1 LFAHKPRCI
10 IGDLLGR
17 VTRAIPDSQNL
28 YRAVPM
34 PDSGDSIEESALN
47 RIVLVCDS
55 YEAAWRANRA
65 PDLRAFLE
73 KVEPGSRDVLLLA
86 LIAIDVE
93 LHLERG
99 TIRLAKDYIDQ
110 IPDRAALIEETFEKR
125 WPGGVPTNRIH
136 GQDSLERTP
145 AHPAGLSDIGT
156 ASTLDG
162 EIPQALPVRLGR
174 YIPTAIL
181 GGGGFGTVYLALDE
195 ELNRH
200 VAIKV
205 PKTEAIASRAQ
216 LESLLTEARL
226 AANLR
231 HPAIVRVLD
240 ISPQG
245 DEPLY
250 VVLEYIDGRTLADVL
265 NNDRPP
271 QRPLVEILVRVCEAV
286 EYAHKAG
293 LVHRDLKPSNIL
305 IDAAGNPFVADF
317 GLAINEDL
325 ERLRW
330 GEIAGTPR
338 FMAPEQVRGEI
349 HRLDGRTD
357 LWAIGV
363 ILYLGLTGRPP
374 FVSRDRDEIFDE
386 ILNRDPKPPRLCIG
400 NEVPRELERICLKC
414 LAKRMGDRYQTAAD
428 LVEDLKLWLSTVD
441 STDTV
446 TATPDPDKPEGHD
459 LPIPVVPK
467 GLRAFDV
474 EDADFFLS
482 LLPGPRDRDGLPESI
497 RAWKA
502 RIDSTDPSRSFPV
515 GLLYGPS
522 GCGKTS
528 LVKAG
533 LLPRLAAHVTPIYID
548 ASSDGTESRLL
559 AALRRKFPGISAG
572 SSLIDAAAALRE
584 GTVESPETKVLFVLD
599 QFEQWLHLHLDDP
612 GSELLHA
619 IRQCDGRRL
628 QTLVLVRDDFWM
640 GITRF
645 LRAVEVP
652 VQEGQ
657 NAAAVELF
665 QAEHA
670 RRVLTEIGRAHGRLP
685 LEAVPIGSDA
695 AVFLDQAVQELAGP
709 GGWIIPVHLSLFAE
723 TVKHRPWTPKTLVDL
738 GGIAGIGVTFLEET
752 FAAPHS
758 PPAHRLHRRAA
769 MAVLAAL
776 LPEPS
781 SDLKGRLQ
789 PGRALQQAAGY
800 HGRDRDFADLM
811 SILDQELR
819 MVTPVDALGSDGT
832 NLEPTRNPG
841 ERHYQLTHD
850 FLVPPLRLW
859 LTRKQRET
867 RRGRAELCLAERT
880 ALWTQKPE
888 SKQLPSRSEWLSI
901 RGLTRRSSWTGP
913 QARMMKAAGIH
924 HMSRLALVLGV
935 CGLLS
940 AVAIFASRRLHE
952 RTVAR
957 ELQELPRTD
966 LRFLSARLDALE
978 PDYEIW
984 GPLAERTVR
993 DEHAGVEA
1001 RTRAAAALAR
1011 HDPEHLD
1018 FLLLRL
1024 LDTSPPEH
1032 FFLRSELFRWRET
1045 LAPRLWQVAG
1055 DSAEKPPRRLAA
1067 ASALA
1072 AYQSTGDR
1080 WKEIARAVVR
1090 ELINLDPLLAGD
1102 WVRALGPARVH
1113 LREPLLE
1120 SFSEKPAQMLAS
1132 SILTEYGE
1140 ADDDFMS
1147 DDLLA
1152 GLILSANRGQ
1162 YSVLLPLVRKRLPQ
1176 LIGRMTAS
1184 VSEHVPMT
1192 SSAEDTPSIE
1202 QRVEGQ
1208 ANAAETLLFADHP
1221 EEFWPRLR
1229 QSDDPRLRTRLI
1241 DRLTA
1246 PAVSIEDLIERLN
1259 AEPDGS
1265 IRQAILI
1272 GLGSGFTNLEPK
1284 DRNRHAER
1292 LLSLYKSDPDP
1303 GVHGALEW
1311 LLSKW
1316 GFDQQVLEITRSLA
1330 GKPRGANRWFVTSK
1344 LHTMIVVRAPG
1355 GFAVGSPAEELE
1367 RDENEDRHEVEI
1379 TYAFAVSACEITRG
1393 QYQEFTRGEEGRRL
1407 SDDDKLPVSFVTWA
1421 DAAGYCNWLS
1431 GKEKIPSGKE
1441 AYPNLAKNSSQDTP
1455 LPPDFLKRRGFR
1467 LPTEHEWEYIAR
1479 AGAATS
1485 RFFGN
1490 ADKDL
1495 DNYAWYVINSRGRGP
1510 KPVGQFRP
1518 NPLGFFDIYGNVD
1531 EWCEIWPAPREPD
1544 VKAARGGTYR
1554 GTPKFMRS
1562 AMPHVQFTGDKFSTR
1577 GFRIAITVDAP

>member
-1 LFAHKPRCI
+1 
-10 IGDLLGR
+10 
-17 VTRAIPDSQNL
+17 
-28 YRAVPM
+28 M
-34 PDSGDSIEESALN
+34 PDSGDSIEESELN
-47 RIVLVCDS
+47 RIVEICDS
-55 YEAAWRANRA
+55 YEADWRAKRN
-65 PDLRAFLE
+65 PEIGAFLE
-73 KVEPGSRDVLLLA
+73 KIEPGSRDVLFRA
-86 LIAIDVE
+86 LITIDVE
-93 LHLERG
+93 LRLERG
-99 TIRLAKDYIDQ
+99 EKPLAKDYIDRF
-110 IPDRAALIEETFEKR
+110 PDRGAAIEDAFQKR

-136 GQDSLERTP
+136 GQDSFEQSPPR
-145 AHPAGLSDIGT
+145 PAGSSENGL
-156 ASTLDG
+156 ASTVDG
-162 EIPQALPVRLGR
+162 ASPQALPVRLGR
-174 YIPTAIL
+174 YIPAAIL

-205 PKTEAIASRAQ
+205 PKTEAIASRTQ

-245 DEPLY
+245 EEPLY
-250 VVLEYIDGRTLADVL
+250 VVLEYIEGRTLADL
-265 NNDRPP
+265 LRNDRPP
-271 QRPLVEILVRVCEAV
+271 QRRLVEILLRICDAV
-286 EYAHKAG
+286 DYAHKAG

-305 IDAAGNPFVADF
+305 IDAAGNPFVTDF

-338 FMAPEQVRGEI
+338 FMAPEQVRGET

-374 FVSRDRDEIFDE
+374 FVSRNRDEVFDE

-428 LVEDLKLWLSTVD
+428 LVEDLKIWQTIAD

-446 TATPDPDKPEGHD
+446 TATSVPGSPERHAP
-459 LPIPVVPK
+459 PIPVVPK

-482 LLPGPRDRDGLPESI
+482 LLPGPRDRDGLPESV
-497 RAWKA
+497 RAWKT
-502 RIDSTDPSRSFPV
+502 RIDTTDPSRSFSV

-533 LLPRLAAHVTPIYID
+533 LLPRLAPHVTPIYID

-559 AALRRKFPGISAG
+559 AALRRKFPGISPG

-584 GTVESPETKVLFVLD
+584 GTVESPESKVLFVLD
-599 QFEQWLHLHLDDP
+599 QFEQWLQLHLDDP

-619 IRQCDGRRL
+619 IRQCDGRHL

-645 LRAVEVP
+645 IRAVEVP
-652 VQEGQ
+652 VQEGR

-670 RRVLTEIGRAHGRLP
+670 RRVLTEIGRALERLP
-685 LEAVPIGSDA
+685 LEAVPAGSEA
-695 AVFLDQAVQELAGP
+695 AQFLDQAIEELAGP
-709 GGWIIPVHLSLFAE
+709 GGWIVPVHLSLFAE
-723 TVKHRPWTPKTLVDL
+723 TVKHRPWTPKTLLDL
-738 GGIAGIGVTFLEET
+738 GGIKGIGVTFLEET
-752 FAAPHS
+752 FAAPHA
-758 PPAHRLHRRAA
+758 PPAHRLHRAAA

-781 SDLKGRLQ
+781 SDLKGKLQ
-789 PGRALQQAAGY
+789 PGRELQQAAGY

-811 SILDQELR
+811 IILDQELR
-819 MVTPVDALGSDGT
+819 MVTPVDAEGSGGP
-832 NLEPTRNPG
+832 NPVPTRNPG

-850 FLVPPLRLW
+850 YLVPPLRLW
-859 LTRKQRET
+859 LSRKQRET
-867 RRGRAELCLAERT
+867 RGGRAELCLAERT
-880 ALWTQKPE
+880 ALWTQKQE
-888 SKQLPSRSEWLSI
+888 SKQLPSRSEWLAI
-901 RGLTRRSSWTGP
+901 RSLTRRSSWTDP
-913 QARMMKAAGIH
+913 QARMMRAATAY
-924 HMSRLALVLGV
+924 HMSRLALVLGL
-935 CGLLS
+935 CGLFS
-940 AVAIFASRRLHE
+940 VAAIFASRRLHE
-952 RTVAR
+952 RTVSR
-957 ELQELPRTD
+957 EFQELSRTD
-966 LRFLSARLDALE
+966 LRYLSARLDVLE

-984 GPLAERTVR
+984 GHLAERTVR
-993 DEHAGVEA
+993 DEHAGSEA
-1001 RTRAAAALAR
+1001 RTRAAVALAR
-1011 HDPEHLD
+1011 HSPEHLD
-1018 FLLLRL
+1018 FLLGRL
-1024 LDTSPPEH
+1024 IETSPLEH
-1032 FFLRSELFRWRET
+1032 FFLRSELFRWREA
-1045 LAPRLWQVAG
+1045 LAPRLWHVAA
-1055 DSAEKPPRRLAA
+1055 DPADKPHRRLWA

-1072 AYQSTGDR
+1072 AYDPTGDR
-1080 WKEIARAVVR
+1080 WKEIAPAVVR
-1090 ELINLDPLLAGD
+1090 ELINLDPLLASD
-1102 WVRALGPARVH
+1102 WVRALGPARFQ
-1113 LREPLLE
+1113 LRQPLLE
-1120 SFSEKPAQMLAS
+1120 TFSEQPAAEVRQMLAA

-1152 GLILSANRGQ
+1152 GLVLSANRQQ
-1162 YSVLLPLVRKRLPQ
+1162 YSVLLPLVRRRLPR
-1176 LIGRMTAS
+1176 LLVRMTDSLA
-1184 VSEHVPMT
+1184 ERIPMT
-1192 SSAEDTPSIE
+1192 STLEDSPKVE
-1202 QRVEGQ
+1202 RRVEGQ
-1208 ANAAETLLFADHP
+1208 ANAAETLLFANHP

-1246 PAVSIEDLIERLN
+1246 PTVSIDDLMKRLST
-1259 AEPDGS
+1259 EPDGS

-1272 GLGSGFTNLEPK
+1272 GLGSGFTNLEPGE
-1284 DRNRHAER
+1284 RNRLAER
-1292 LLSLYKSDPDP
+1292 LLAVYKSDPDP
-1303 GVHGALEW
+1303 GVHGAAEW
-1311 LLSKW
+1311 VLTKW
-1316 GFDQQVLEITRSLA
+1316 GFGNQVLEIVKSLA

-1344 LHTMIVVRAPG
+1344 LHTMIVVQAPG
-1355 GFAVGSPAEELE
+1355 AFMIGSPAGELE

-1379 TYAFAVSACEITRG
+1379 AYSFAVSACEITRA
-1393 QYQEFTRGEEGRRL
+1393 QYQEFIRGEEARR
-1407 SDDDKLPVSFVTWA
+1407 SGDDDNFPASFVTWA
-1421 DAAGYCNWLS
+1421 DAAGYCNWLT
-1431 GKEKIPSGKE
+1431 GKEQVPSSRE
-1441 AYPNLAKNSSQDTP
+1441 AYPNLSKIAGQDTP
-1455 LPPDFLKRRGFR
+1455 LPPDFLVRRGFR
-1467 LPTEHEWEYIAR
+1467 LPTEHEWEYVAR

-1495 DNYAWYVINSRGRGP
+1495 DNYAWYVINSRGRGA

-1531 EWCEIWPAPREPD
+1531 EWCEIWPPSKEPD
-1544 VKAARGGTYR
+1544 VKAARGGMYR
-1554 GTPKFMRS
+1554 GTPKYMRS

-1577 GFRIAITVDAP
+1577 GFRIAITLEAP